1 LNYCSKFKGSPLLKE
16 LSVDDIVLLKTMSEW
31 NRIATRELMS
41 AVNFKRTKF
50 YNCINRLMKLGLVV
64 RVLTGEY
71 RLTDQG
77 RLLAEKLVD
86 PRDAARILDG
96 SGEPLKLKKSNSE
109 VEVRNLND
117 LKNFVSEVESEDLYW
132 HVRTSNFS
140 RWLYMIGD
148 RYLSRELSKF
158 GATITK
164 NNVKDKMKKLVEERV
179 NFLKEL
185 LNLAATPRRGRA
197 ARQR

>member
-1 LNYCSKFKGSPLLKE
+1 MLKE
-16 LSVDDIVLLKTMSEW
+16 LSIDDVILLKTMSEW

-71 RLTDQG
+71 QLTDQG
-77 RLLAEKLVD
+77 RLLAEKLMD
-86 PRDAARILDG
+86 PRDAARILSG

-109 VEVRNLND
+109 VEIRNLND
-117 LKNFVSEVESEDLYW
+117 LKNFVGEVESEDLYW

-158 GATITK
+158 RTTITK
-164 NNVKDKMKKLVEERV
+164 NNVKEKMKELVEERV
-179 NFLKEL
+179 NFLNEL
-185 LNLAATPRRGRA
+185 VSLTTTPRRGRA
-197 ARQR
+197 VRRR